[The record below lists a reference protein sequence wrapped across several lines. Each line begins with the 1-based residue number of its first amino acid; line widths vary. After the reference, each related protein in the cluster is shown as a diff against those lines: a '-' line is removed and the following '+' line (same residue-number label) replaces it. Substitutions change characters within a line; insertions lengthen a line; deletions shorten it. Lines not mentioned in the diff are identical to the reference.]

1 MPDADQITPEIGW
14 LLQRDRLVAWL
25 RVAFAALAIL
35 VIEIFNPSR
44 IARFPT
50 LSVVSLGLFFLYSLV
65 LLYQARQSKLISKY
79 VALATTVLDLVGIA
93 LIVFS
98 TGGTRTPFFF
108 YYSFPIITASLR
120 WGLKGSIPVAFAGV
134 GLYAAIRISLAAEAM
149 ANPIGIDTIIVR
161 SLYLILLGFVFG
173 YLSEFEKKQNRK
185 LIALSRT
192 ATQAAAM
199 QERRRIV
206 YELHDGILQSL
217 ATLLLRLEHCRV
229 DPPGS
234 QKELSD
240 EIASMQDLTRG
251 SMKQIRDFL
260 SGKDTQPFVAGT
272 LIERLRDELKF
283 FHSGLGLEVIL
294 ESEPEDPE
302 LPHDI
307 EREVYYVLREAL
319 TNVTRHSHASKVEI
333 HLKQSADKFGGF
345 LSDNGVGFDRTSG
358 RNGYGVGLTAMEE
371 RINKLGGE
379 LVIKSSSGSG
389 TNISFTI
396 PLPERQPASDSV
408 KQIAAC

>member
-1 MPDADQITPEIGW
+1 MPSANKITPDVGW
-14 LLQRDRLVAWL
+14 LLQRERLVAWL

-35 VIEIFNPSR
+35 VVQLNPSR
-44 IARFPT
+44 IARFPI
-50 LSVVSLGLFFLYSLV
+50 LSIISLGLFFLYSLV
-65 LLYQARQSKLISKY
+65 IVYLARQNKLLSKNTGL
-79 VALATTVLDLVGIA
+79 VTTVLDVVGIA
-93 LIVFS
+93 LIVVS

-108 YYSFPIITASLR
+108 YYSFPVITASVR
-120 WGLKGSIPVAFAGV
+120 WGIKGSIPAALAGV
-134 GLYAAIRISLAAEAM
+134 AIYAAIRITLAAEAM
-149 ANPIGIDTIIVR
+149 AEPIGIDTIIVR
-161 SLYLILLGFVFG
+161 SLYLILLACVFG
-173 YLSEFEKKQNRK
+173 YLSEFEKKQNQR

-192 ATQAAAM
+192 AAEAAAM

-217 ATLLLRLEHCRV
+217 ATLLIRLENCRIN
-229 DPPGS
+229 PPGS

-272 LIERLRDELKF
+272 LIERLRDEMKF
-283 FHSGLGLEVIL
+283 FQRGLGLEVIL

-302 LPHDI
+302 LPHNV
-307 EREVYYVLREAL
+307 ERELYYVIREGL

-333 HLKQSADKFGGF
+333 HVKQSGESFAGF

-358 RNGYGVGLTAMEE
+358 RDGYGVGLTAMEE
-371 RINKLGGE
+371 RIKKLGGE
-379 LVIKSSSGSG
+379 LVIKSSPGSG
-389 TNISFTI
+389 TNISFAI
-396 PLPERQPASDSV
+396 PLRERQTA
-408 KQIAAC
+408 

>member
-1 MPDADQITPEIGW
+1 MPGADKITPEIGW

-35 VIEIFNPSR
+35 VVQLNPSR

-50 LSVVSLGLFFLYSLV
+50 LSFFSLGLFFLYSLV
-65 LLYQARQSKLISKY
+65 ILYLARQSKPISKNMG
-79 VALATTVLDLVGIA
+79 LATTVLDVAGIA

-108 YYSFPIITASLR
+108 YYSFPVITASVR
-120 WGLKGSIPVAFAGV
+120 WGIKGSIPTALAGV
-134 GLYAAIRISLAAEAM
+134 AIYAAIRISLAAEAM
-149 ANPIGIDTIIVR
+149 ADPIGIDTIIVR
-161 SLYLILLGFVFG
+161 SLYLILLACVFG
-173 YLSEFEKKQNRK
+173 YLSEFEKKQNQR

-192 ATQAAAM
+192 ATEAAAM

-217 ATLLLRLEHCRV
+217 ATLLLRLENCRIN
-229 DPPGS
+229 PPGS
-234 QKELSD
+234 QKELSN

-272 LIERLRDELKF
+272 LIERLRDEMKF
-283 FHSGLGLEVIL
+283 FQSGLGLEVIL
-294 ESEPEDPE
+294 ESEPEDPN

-333 HLKQSADKFGGF
+333 QLKQSAENFGGF

-371 RINKLGGE
+371 RIKKLGGE
-379 LVIKSSSGSG
+379 LVIKSSPGSG
-389 TNISFTI
+389 THISFVI
-396 PLPERQPASDSV
+396 PLRDHLL
-408 KQIAAC
+408 AADTIEQTVAR

>member
-1 MPDADQITPEIGW
+1 MPGADKITPEIGW
-14 LLQRDRLVAWL
+14 LLQRERLVAWL

-35 VIEIFNPSR
+35 VVQLNPSR
-44 IARFPT
+44 IARFPI
-50 LSVVSLGLFFLYSLV
+50 LSIISLGLFFLYSLV
-65 LLYQARQSKLISKY
+65 IVYLARQNKLLSKNTGL
-79 VALATTVLDLVGIA
+79 VTTVLDVVGIA
-93 LIVFS
+93 LIVVS

-108 YYSFPIITASLR
+108 YYSFPVITASVR
-120 WGLKGSIPVAFAGV
+120 WGIKGSIPAALAGV
-134 GLYAAIRISLAAEAM
+134 AIYAAIRITLAAEAI
-149 ANPIGIDTIIVR
+149 ADPIGIDTIVVR
-161 SLYLILLGFVFG
+161 SLYLILLACVFG
-173 YLSEFEKKQNRK
+173 YLSEFEKKQNQR

-192 ATQAAAM
+192 ATEAAAM

-217 ATLLLRLEHCRV
+217 ATLLLRLENCRIN
-229 DPPGS
+229 PPGS

-272 LIERLRDELKF
+272 LIERLRDEMKF
-283 FHSGLGLEVIL
+283 FQSGLGLEVIL

-302 LPHDI
+302 LPHNV
-307 EREVYYVLREAL
+307 ERELYYVIREGL

-333 HLKQSADKFGGF
+333 HVKQSGESFAGF

-358 RNGYGVGLTAMEE
+358 RDGYGVGLTAMED
-371 RINKLGGE
+371 RIKKLGGE
-379 LVIKSSSGSG
+379 LTIESAPGLG
-389 TNISFTI
+389 TKISFAI
-396 PLPERQPASDSV
+396 PLAE
-408 KQIAAC
+408 